1 MKAVASCLL
10 VAAALLILPAEGAAQ
25 EQGQTGVFMG
35 YPSLGLIWHASERIA
50 VRPEIGFSSGSG
62 ESDLSETSSTS
73 VSVGASVLFYAAKR
87 DSAALFFAPRYA
99 YQHSSSKI
107 ESTSPFGGDSELK
120 ITSHSSVVSGSVGAQ
135 YWLSKRFSLFG
146 EAGIQYAWGSSENDS
161 AFSGLSSG
169 TDSHVFG
176 TRSSI
181 AAIWY
186 F

>member
-1 MKAVASCLL
+1 MRAYAPFILSFAGLL
-10 VAAALLILPAEGAAQ
+10 FVPGGAAAQ
-25 EQGQTGVFMG
+25 EKGQTGVFMG

-50 VRPEIGFSSGSG
+50 VRPEIGFSSSSS
-62 ESDLSETSSTS
+62 ENDFSETSSTS

-87 DSAALFFAPRYA
+87 ENAALYFAPRYA
-99 YQHSSSKI
+99 YQRSSSEI
-107 ESTSPFGGDSELK
+107 ESASPLRGDGELK
-120 ITSHSSVVSGSVGAQ
+120 VTSHASQISGSVGAQ

-146 EAGIQYAWGSSENDS
+146 DAGVEYAWGSSENDS